1 MKKILGLSFSAVLV
15 AGGLVFG
22 SAAAATA
29 TVEEC
34 VPVEGV
40 AAWTETI
47 PAVTNQVQHPAE
59 YKTVTVTPEV
69 QAKPAVYE
77 IEYEFAHKKDPYKT
91 KWSTNP
97 NWNAENNENSQG
109 WSATGNTRNG
119 KLISEEVKYQPAV
132 TKQELVKDAWTETV
146 IVTPEKKIEHPAVEA
161 VTCDD
166 EEPPVVTPETKT
178 LKWLLPN
185 GGTPDNVTWPQPV
198 FDAQT
203 IPCGETVWVQVDVYP
218 YTSESDKTRTDALDD
233 DGFLLQGEDY
243 GWAKSWTFE
252 QYSAPDCEVPPT
264 AANPTATVTAV
275 CGSATV
281 ILTNPLVNDADQ
293 LTASFVVFVDGE
305 YYAAYSAEAGGRVE
319 ETIEFGEDTG
329 DHKVEVFQAGT
340 SEWKLIA
347 EGTVTSD
354 CKVPPTTP
362 EEPEEPTTP
371 TTPTTPEKPV
381 TPVVKVVSA
390 PVAAEQLAQTG
401 LDLPVFPIALVA
413 TVMLGGGA
421 WLLAMGL
428 RRRKVEVDSA
438 E

>member
-29 TVEEC
+29 TVDEC
-34 VPVEGV
+34 VPVEAV

-77 IEYEFAHKKDPYKT
+77 IEYEFAHKKDPYKI

-97 NWNAENNENSQG
+97 NWNADDNDNSKG
-109 WSATGNTRNG
+109 WYSTGNTRNG
-119 KLISEEVKYQPAV
+119 KEISPEVKYQPAV

-166 EEPPVVTPETKT
+166 EEPPVVTPPATKT
-178 LKWLLPN
+178 LKWTLPN
-185 GGTPDNVTWPQPV
+185 GGTPENVTWPQPV
-198 FDAQT
+198 FNAES

-218 YTSESDKTRTDALDD
+218 YTSESDKARTDALDD
-233 DGFLLQGEDY
+233 DGVLTQGEDY

-252 QYSAPDCEVPPT
+252 SYSAPDCEIPPT
-264 AANPTATVTAV
+264 AANPTAVITAV
-275 CGSATV
+275 CGKATL
-281 ILTNPLVNDADQ
+281 ILTNPLVNDANQ
-293 LTASFVVFVDGE
+293 ITASFVVNVDGE
-305 YYAAYSAEAGGRVE
+305 FYGAYSAEAGARVE
-319 ETIEFGEDTG
+319 ESIGFGEDTG
-329 DHKVEVFQAGT
+329 NRLIEVFQAGT

-347 EGTVTSD
+347 SSEVTSD
-354 CKVPPTTP
+354 CVVPPVVVP
-362 EEPEEPTTP
+362 PV
-371 TTPTTPEKPV
+371 V
-381 TPVVKVVSA
+381 TPPVVEPPVVQPPA
-390 PVAAEQLAQTG
+390 AKPPVKAAVVTQPTEQLAQTG
-401 LDLPVFPIALVA
+401 LDFPVFPAVLVA
-413 TVMLGGGA
+413 SVILGGGA
-421 WLLAMGL
+421 WLLVMA
-428 RRRKVEVDSA
+428 RRRKVESDSA

>member
-29 TVEEC
+29 TVDEC
-34 VPVEGV
+34 VPVEAV

-59 YKTVTVTPEV
+59 YKTVEVTPAVEY
-69 QAKPAVYE
+69 KSAVYE
-77 IEYEFAHKKDPYKT
+77 IEYEFAHKNDPYKT

-97 NWNAENNENSQG
+97 NWNAESNDNSKG

-119 KLISEEVKYQPAV
+119 KLISAEVLAKPAV

-166 EEPPVVTPETKT
+166 EEPPVVTPVTKT
-178 LKWLLPN
+178 LKWTLPN

-198 FDAQT
+198 FNAET
-203 IPCGETVWVQVDVYP
+203 IPCGETVWVQADVYP
-218 YTSESDKTRTDALDD
+218 YTSESDKARTDALDD
-233 DGFLLQGEDY
+233 DGVLTQGEDY

-252 QYSAPDCEVPPT
+252 NYSAPDCEVPPT
-264 AANPTATVTAV
+264 AANPTAVITAV
-275 CGSATV
+275 CGKADLV
-281 ILTNPLVNDADQ
+281 LTNPLVKDANQ
-293 LTASFVVFVDGE
+293 LTASFVVNVDGE
-305 YYAAYSAEAGGRVE
+305 FYAAYSAEAGARVE
-319 ETIEFGEDTG
+319 ESIEFGEDTG
-329 DHKVEVFQAGT
+329 DHLVEVFQAGT
-340 SEWKLIA
+340 SEWKLISSA
-347 EGTVTSD
+347 TVTSD
-354 CKVPPTTP
+354 CVVPPV
-362 EEPEEPTTP
+362 
-371 TTPTTPEKPV
+371 V
-381 TPVVKVVSA
+381 TPPVVEPPVVQPPA
-390 PVAAEQLAQTG
+390 AKPPVAAAAVTQPTEQLAQTG
-401 LDLPVFPIALVA
+401 LDLPIFPIALVA
-413 TVMLGGGA
+413 SVMFGGGA
-421 WLLAMGL
+421 WLLYMA